1 MWLSQDPF
9 LVISKITE
17 SGVIVPICKT
27 EVLKNDHNPKWKQVF
42 LSIQQVGSKVQKIGA
57 RIMHH
62 YDITSQSRQII
73 FFQRKKIGVI
83 NGVQHTHLKGNEP
96 STSPTSPH
104 LDTTQAER

>member
-1 MWLSQDPF
+1 MLRLGGQGFIFKKCKRVLSLKYAFSLFCLNLEKLIKALFAVWLSQDPF

-17 SGVIVPICKT
+17 SGIIVPICKT

-62 YDITSQSRQII
+62 YDITSQSS
-73 FFQRKKIGVI
+73 K
-83 NGVQHTHLKGNEP
+83 
-96 STSPTSPH
+96 
-104 LDTTQAER
+104 